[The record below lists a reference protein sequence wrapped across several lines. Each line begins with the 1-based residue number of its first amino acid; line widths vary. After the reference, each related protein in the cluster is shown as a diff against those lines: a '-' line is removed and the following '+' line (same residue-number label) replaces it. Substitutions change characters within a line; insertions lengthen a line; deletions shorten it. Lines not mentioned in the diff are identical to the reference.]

1 MQPDHVHNFQER
13 LNQWVANQGFWFQIR
28 HSVLGGGFGGKV
40 MFHILRMS
48 MRLAIFLLI
57 FAIGSWVYLAK
68 RTDSQKFRI
77 TLENNLRESLAVTDL
92 AITPSRTQNNLE
104 INRLGAEGGPGTF
117 FSSLEARNIRCRM
130 RLIDG
135 LFGVWD
141 PGVITIAQLDVDLRA
156 GADDAESAANM
167 AKVIFSQSP
176 NVLVNT
182 IDVAN
187 ANLRWGYSARTR
199 GSITSSHLKIQRTD
213 SGWRLMFKGGYFRQN
228 WLKDLE
234 IIEMTVLCE
243 PEGLFF
249 EEARLRRGNATVD
262 FTDMRIEAGE
272 RPMVRGNIRIKNLD
286 LESVLP
292 PSHNAIINGTFS
304 SNLSVSGSTNS
315 SEGLAFEGMVTM
327 DGSDVITL
335 RDRIHLLKALSVVD
349 YSRNYQRVE
358 FNEGS
363 FQFKSVGGGLHIH
376 DIRLRAED
384 LLSLDG
390 EIVIRLPNDEEVRA
404 AVQKGLFAGST
415 DLFGDNPETPL
426 LPGTGDTNFTLK
438 RAANESK
445 RLRDG
450 MQNPETMSLFD
461 RLGLSLEM
469 RKLEVEAAERLSR
482 MLRHQGEFVIT
493 LPADAFD
500 QAPNLRKKY
509 PVNLDTGRIPM
520 RVPIDG
526 YLDEITLKQAE
537 SVYEDGQ
544 R

>member
-1 MQPDHVHNFQER
+1 MQPDHIHNFQER

-28 HSVLGGGFGGKV
+28 HSLLGGGFGGKV
-40 MFHILRMS
+40 MFHVFRMT
-48 MRLAIFLLI
+48 MRLSIFLLV
-57 FAIGSWVYLAK
+57 FVIGSWIFLVK
-68 RTDSQKFRI
+68 RTDSEKFRQ
-77 TLENNLRESLAVTDL
+77 TLENSLRESLDVKDL
-92 AITPSRTQNNLE
+92 AISPSRTQNQLE
-104 INRLGAEGGPGTF
+104 IARLGAEGGPGTF

-130 RLIDG
+130 HLTDG

-141 PGVITIAQLDVDLRA
+141 PGVVSISRLDAELRA
-156 GADDAESAANM
+156 GTDDAESAANM
-167 AKVIFSQSP
+167 ARVIFSQSP

-199 GSITSSHLKIQRTD
+199 GSITSSQLKIQRTD
-213 SGWRLMFKGGYFRQN
+213 SGWRLIFNRGKFSQN
-228 WLKDLE
+228 WLRNLE
-234 IIEMTVLCE
+234 IIEMTILCE
-243 PEGLFF
+243 PDGLFF
-249 EEARLRRGNATVD
+249 EEARFRRGNATID
-262 FTDMRIEAGE
+262 FHDMRIEAGE
-272 RPMVRGNIRIKNLD
+272 RPLVRGGIRIKNLE

-292 PSHNAIINGTFS
+292 SSHHAILNGTFS
-304 SNLSVSGSTNS
+304 TELTVSGSTNS
-315 SEGLAFEGMVTM
+315 SDGLTFEGMVAM
-327 DGSDVITL
+327 DGADVISL

-349 YSRNYQRVE
+349 YSRNYQRVD

-384 LLSLDG
+384 LFTLDG
-390 EIVIRLPNDEEVRA
+390 EIVVRLPNDDEVRA
-404 AVQKGLFAGST
+404 AVQKGLFAGDS
-415 DLFGDNPETPL
+415 DFFGANPETPL

-438 RAANESK
+438 RAANEAK
-445 RLRDG
+445 QLRDG

-482 MLRHQGEFVIT
+482 ILRHQGELVIT
-493 LPADAFD
+493 LPANAFE

-509 PVNLDTGRIPM
+509 PVNLDIGRIPM

-526 YLDEITLKQAE
+526 YLDEITLQQAE
-537 SVYEDGQ
+537 SVYQDGQ

>member
-40 MFHILRMS
+40 MFHVLRMA
-48 MRLAIFLLI
+48 MRLVIFLILL
-57 FAIGSWVYLAK
+57 AIGSWVYLAK
-68 RTDSQKFRI
+68 RTDSQKFKA
-77 TLENNLRESLAVTDL
+77 TLENSLRESLAVKDL
-92 AITPSRTQNNLE
+92 AISPSRTQNHLD
-104 INRLGAEGGPGTF
+104 INRLGAEGSPGTF

-130 RLIDG
+130 RLTDG

-141 PGVITIAQLDVDLRA
+141 PGVIAISQLDVDLRA
-156 GADDAESAANM
+156 GADDAESAASM
-167 AKVIFSQSP
+167 SGIIFTPSP

-199 GSITSSHLKIQRTD
+199 GSITSSQLKLQRTE
-213 SGWRLMFKGGYFRQN
+213 SGWRINLKGGKFSQN

-234 IIEMTVLCE
+234 IVEMTVLCE
-243 PEGLFF
+243 PDGLFF
-249 EEARLRRGNATVD
+249 EEARLRRGNGTVD
-262 FTDMRIEAGE
+262 FSELRIEAGE
-272 RPMVRGNIRIKNLD
+272 RPLVKGTILIKNLD

-292 PSHNAIINGTFS
+292 PSHSAILNGTFS
-304 SNLSVSGSTNS
+304 TELTVSGSTNS
-315 SEGLAFEGMVTM
+315 SEGLAFQGMVTM
-327 DGSDVITL
+327 DGSDVISM
-335 RDRIHLLKALSVVD
+335 RDRVHLLKALSVVD
-349 YSRNYQRVE
+349 YSRNYHRVD

-363 FQFKSVGGGLHIH
+363 FQFKSVGGGLHLS
-376 DIRLRAED
+376 DIKLRAED
-384 LLSLDG
+384 LLSLEG
-390 EIVIRLPNDEEVRA
+390 QMVIRLPNDEEVRA
-404 AVQKGLFAGST
+404 AVEKGMFAGSS
-415 DLFGDNPETPL
+415 DFFSANPEAPL
-426 LPGTGDTNFTLK
+426 LTGAGDSNFTLK
-438 RAANESK
+438 RAANEAK
-445 RLRDG
+445 QGRDG
-450 MQNPETMSLFD
+450 LQNPETMSLFD

-493 LPADAFD
+493 LPADAFE

-509 PVNLDTGRIPM
+509 PPNLEIGRIPI

-526 YLDEITLKQAE
+526 YLDEITLQQAE
-537 SVYEDGQ
+537 SIYEDGQ